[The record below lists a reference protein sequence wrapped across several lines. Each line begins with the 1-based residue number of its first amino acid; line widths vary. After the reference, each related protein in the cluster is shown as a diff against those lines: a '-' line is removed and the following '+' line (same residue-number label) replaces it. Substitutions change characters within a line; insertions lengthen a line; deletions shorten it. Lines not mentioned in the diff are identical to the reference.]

1 MTAQKSTFLIG
12 YELFVMN
19 LKTDSGVR
27 RCKNKASEQEAKE
40 GLRAHLMKTVSP
52 TPDHIIFTSCV
63 NETKQMETID
73 IISLIKKVVPAR
85 KKELAPVKKKR
96 SWFRWRKRIDQVAAL
111 VLLCM
116 MVSCGP
122 SREEIDAQ
130 QAQEPSGE
138 EKITSE
144 AEYYGK
150 PVINVNKRAYGDTLY
165 SYSKTSL
172 NSSNN
177 HLELRTYDIDGCEW
191 LGDIGCDGDK
201 FTHKGSCKYCA
212 ARQRALIIETI
223 ELYRRSMETKE

>member
-1 MTAQKSTFLIG
+1 MTPQKFTFLIG
-12 YELFVMN
+12 YELFIMN

-27 RCKNKASEQEAKE
+27 RCKNKASEEEAKE

-122 SREEIDAQ
+122 SKEEQVRQQPPPQEVRPEIWHEGKRVID
-130 QAQEPSGE
+130 
-138 EKITSE
+138 
-144 AEYYGK
+144 
-150 PVINVNKRAYGDTLY
+150 VNLRASGDTLY
-165 SYSKTSL
+165 SYGKGGPESYQL
-172 NSSNN
+172 
-177 HLELRTYDIDGCEW
+177 HLRTYDIEGCEW
-191 LGDIGCDGDK
+191 MGNIGRDGYR
-201 FTHKGSCKYCA
+201 FAHKGTCKYCA
-212 ARQRALIIETI
+212 ARQRAMIIETI
-223 ELYRRSMETKE
+223 ELYRRSIETRE